1 MANTDYSKFGKR
13 FSRESGITN
22 LMDDLGKANHSN
34 DSDIVMLGGG
44 NPAIIPA
51 AHDKFV
57 DELQK
62 LIAGSGVDQMIGL
75 YDGPQGSEE
84 FISALVVMLNEHYD
98 WDLDEKNIAITNGS
112 QSSFFSLFNL
122 FAGQMPNGS
131 HKEILLP
138 IVPEYIGY
146 ADQGISDD
154 MFVSIKPKI
163 QMLDDKQFK
172 YQINFEK
179 LISVV
184 KSSDIGAICI
194 SRPTNPTGNVIT
206 DDELNQLDSI
216 AQEYRV
222 PLIIDNAYG
231 QPFPGA
237 IYSQASLKWSPNM
250 ILCMSLSK
258 LGLPGLRTG
267 IVIADHASIEAI
279 SRMNGIMVL
288 APSSVGPSLLTRMI
302 KDQELLCLCHDVIK
316 PYYEEKATTAV
327 RLFNTIFAD
336 TDVYLHKLEGAFFMW
351 LWFPNLS
358 ITSKQLYKDLK
369 SQGVYIIPGHDF
381 FIGLDSH
388 WDHQYQCIRINYAK
402 DEETLKKGLN
412 AIYRVVEANSRTMY
426 V

>member
-1 MANTDYSKFGKR
+1 MTNTDYSKFGKR
-13 FSRESGITN
+13 FSRESGITQ
-22 LMDDLGKANHSN
+22 LMADLGKANHSN
-34 DSDIVMLGGG
+34 DPNTVMLGGG

-57 DELQK
+57 DELEK
-62 LIAGSGVDQMIGL
+62 LIADSGVDQMIGF

-84 FISALVVMLNEHYD
+84 FISVLVSMLNNYYD
-98 WDLDEKNIAITNGS
+98 WNLDKKNIAITNGS

-122 FAGQMPNGS
+122 FAGEMPNGS
-131 HKEILLP
+131 HKQILLP

-146 ADQGISDD
+146 ADQGITDD

-163 QMLDDKQFK
+163 QMLDDRQFK

-184 KSSDIGAICI
+184 ESRDIGAICI

-216 AQEYRV
+216 AQEYGV

-231 QPFPGA
+231 QPFPGV
-237 IYSQASLKWSPNM
+237 IYTQVKPTWNDNTV
-250 ILCMSLSK
+250 LCMSLSK

-267 IVIADHASIEAI
+267 IVIANHATIEALSRI
-279 SRMNGIMVL
+279 SGIMVL

-302 KDQELLCLCHDVIK
+302 KDQELLRLCHDVIK

-327 RLFNTIFAD
+327 SLFNTIFAD
-336 TDVYLHKLEGAFFMW
+336 TDVHLHKIEGAFFMW

-369 SQGVYIIPGHDF
+369 SEGVYIIPGHDF
-381 FIGLDSH
+381 FVGLGDH
-388 WDHQYQCIRINYAK
+388 WDHQHQCIRINYAK
-402 DEETLKKGLN
+402 DEETLKKGLE
-412 AIYRVVEANSRTMY
+412 AIYRVVEAN
-426 V
+426 

>member
-1 MANTDYSKFGKR
+1 MNNTDYSKFGKR

-22 LMDDLGKANHSN
+22 LMADLGKANHSK
-34 DSDIVMLGGG
+34 DPDIVMLGGG
-44 NPAIIPA
+44 NPAIISA

-57 DELQK
+57 DELEK
-62 LIAGSGVDQMIGL
+62 LITDSGIDQMIGF

-84 FISALVVMLNEHYD
+84 FISVLVSMLNQHYD
-98 WDLDEKNIAITNGS
+98 WNLDEKNIAITNGS

-122 FAGQMPNGS
+122 YAGEMPDGS
-131 HKEILLP
+131 HKKILLP

-146 ADQGISDD
+146 ADQGLSDD
-154 MFVSIKPKI
+154 MFLSVKPKI
-163 QMLDDKQFK
+163 KKLDNKQFK
-172 YQINFEK
+172 YQINFEE
-179 LISVV
+179 LIAVL
-184 KSSDIGAICI
+184 KSSNIGAICI

-206 DDELNQLDSI
+206 DVELNQLDSI
-216 AQEYRV
+216 AREYRV

-237 IYSQASLKWSPNM
+237 IYTQTKLTWNDNTV
-250 ILCMSLSK
+250 LCMSLSK

-267 IVIADHASIEAI
+267 IVIAKHAIIEAL
-279 SRMNGIMVL
+279 SRITGIMVL

-302 KDQELLCLCHDVIK
+302 KDQELLRLCHEVIK
-316 PYYEEKATTAV
+316 PYYKDKAETAV

-369 SQGVYIIPGHDF
+369 SEGVYIIPGHDF
-381 FIGLDSH
+381 FIGLDND
-388 WDHQYQCIRINYAK
+388 WDHQHQCIRINYAK
-402 DEETLKKGLN
+402 DEEILKRGLK
-412 AIYRVVEANSRTMY
+412 AIYRVVEAN
-426 V
+426 

>member
-1 MANTDYSKFGKR
+1 MTNTDYSKFGKR
-13 FSRESGITN
+13 FSRESGITQ
-22 LMDDLGKANHSN
+22 LMADLGKANHSN
-34 DSDIVMLGGG
+34 NPDTVMLGGG

-62 LIAGSGVDQMIGL
+62 LIAGSGVDQMIGF

-84 FISALVVMLNEHYD
+84 FISALVMMLNDHYD

-122 FAGQMPNGS
+122 FAGEMSNGS
-131 HKEILLP
+131 HKKILLP

-146 ADQGISDD
+146 ADQGITDD

-163 QMLDDKQFK
+163 EMLDDRQFK
-172 YQINFEK
+172 YQINFEE

-184 KSSDIGAICI
+184 KSSNIGAICI

-206 DDELNQLDSI
+206 DDELNQLDLI
-216 AQEYRV
+216 AQEYGV

-237 IYSQASLKWSPNM
+237 IYTQASLKWNANM

-267 IVIADHASIEAI
+267 IVIANHKTIEAI
-279 SRMNGIMVL
+279 SRISGIMVL

-302 KDQELLCLCHDVIK
+302 KDQELLRLCHEVIK
-316 PYYEEKATTAV
+316 PYYEEKATMAV
-327 RLFNTIFAD
+327 SLFNTILSD

-358 ITSKQLYKDLK
+358 ITSEQLYKDLK
-369 SQGVYIIPGHDF
+369 DEGVYIIPGHDF
-381 FIGLDSH
+381 FIGLDEE
-388 WDHQYQCIRINYAK
+388 WKHQHQCIRINYAK
-402 DEETLKKGLN
+402 DEKTLTKGLE
-412 AIYRVVEANSRTMY
+412 AISRNTNWVEW
-426 V
+426 